1 MLIDHP
7 LRDRL
12 AVILLTLF
20 LRVLPTVAERPE
32 LWSTL

>member
-7 LRDRL
+7 PDRL

-20 LRVLPTVAERPE
+20 LRVLHAVAERPE